1 MATNVILPALGMS
14 QDTGKIVQW
23 LKAEGERVTKGEPLV
38 EIETDKATVE
48 IEAPAD
54 GVLAHISAASG
65 DDVPVGHVIAAILAP
80 EETLIGDEA
89 QANMPQHSLM
99 NATQQVSSRPEQVIS
114 AASVSMPQNGS
125 VLELQAETTN
135 HVVIVAS
142 ELAVRVAAE
151 HKLDLSRVRPK
162 GKRIQKSDVLRHLQ
176 KQKNTAP
183 AKVTSRLVMAS
194 PKARRL
200 AAEQGKDLAMIK
212 GTGPSGAVLA
222 VDVLNALSL
231 QEPLD
236 RVLPPIPQGPLYR
249 VQEAT
254 LLTGGHSQSVPAEDV
269 SSERDKSA
277 PVGDVSNIW
286 RIMAERTTQSWTN
299 VPHFY
304 LVREVNASRLM
315 DWREQILKL
324 SATKITYTDLLV
336 KIVAT
341 VLRQH
346 PRLNVSWSAGKL
358 TRKQDIHIGLA
369 MAIEEGLVVPVIHQ
383 ADMLGLD
390 EIALQ
395 RQELVAKAQSGK
407 LRPADISDGTFTI
420 SNLGMY
426 GVDAFNAIINQPQA
440 AILAVGRIAER
451 VVPVHGQ
458 PAVQPM
464 MVLTLS
470 CDHRAVDGARGA
482 QFLATL
488 TELIEEPLGLFNG
501 FILKGGNERDR

>member
-1 MATNVILPALGMS
+1 MATNVILPVLGMS

-23 LKAEGERVTKGEPLV
+23 LKAEGERVARGEPLV

-54 GVLAHISAASG
+54 GVLAHISAAAG

-80 EETLIGDEA
+80 DETLIGNGA
-89 QANMPQHSLM
+89 QAHPQQCSQM
-99 NATQQVSSRPEQVIS
+99 NTTQQVSSRPEQVIS
-114 AASVSMPQNGS
+114 AGSVSMPQHGS
-125 VLELQAETTN
+125 VLEPGATTTDT
-135 HVVIVAS
+135 VVVVAS
-142 ELAVRVAAE
+142 SLAAHIAAE
-151 HKLDLSRVRPK
+151 HKLDLSRVRPM
-162 GKRIQKSDVLRHLQ
+162 GKRLRKADVLRYLLQ
-176 KQKNTAP
+176 QKNVAP

-200 AAEQGKDLAMIK
+200 AAEQGKDLATIK

-222 VDVLNALSL
+222 ADVLNALSSP
-231 QEPLD
+231 EPLD
-236 RVLPPIPQGPLYR
+236 RV
-249 VQEAT
+249 QETT
-254 LLTGGHSQSVPAEDV
+254 LLTGGRDKSVPAEDV
-269 SSERDKSA
+269 GSGRDKSVPA
-277 PVGDVSNIW
+277 GDVSNIW
-286 RIMAERTTQSWTN
+286 RIMTERTTQSWTT

-315 DWREQILKL
+315 DWREQVLKQ
-324 SATKITYTDLLV
+324 SAAKITYTDLLV

-341 VLRQH
+341 ALRQH

-358 TRKQDIHIGLA
+358 TRKQAIHIGLA
-369 MAIEEGLVVPVIHQ
+369 MAVEEGLVVPVIHQ
-383 ADMLGLD
+383 ADILGLD
-390 EIALQ
+390 EIARQ

-488 TELIEEPLGLFNG
+488 AELIEEPLALFTG
-501 FILKGGNERDR
+501 MILKGGNERNR